1 MIRATLLM
9 SLLLKKQQQYMHVQA
24 ITKQQVYNLKT
35 YFKMIKVQITRNLG
49 VLDFW
54 NQILCHLPSNSNL
67 SPMPRKQ
74 VGQI

>member
-24 ITKQQVYNLKT
+24 ITKKQVYNLKT

-49 VLDFW
+49 V
-54 NQILCHLPSNSNL
+54 
-67 SPMPRKQ
+67 
-74 VGQI
+74 